1 MNTVDITTDT
11 SLQGSQTLDP
21 VCGMKITPEK
31 AAEHREHGG
40 QTYYFCGKS
49 CLEKF
54 LLHPEQY
61 VKASIVAQTAT
72 DPVCGMNVARES
84 ARGKWEHRGVTYYF
98 CCKGCLEKFQSDP
111 EKYLNKQPLKPG
123 SGGLVQMGVSA
134 KMMRITPAAALT
146 AGPAAPLGAANRQ
159 YICPMDPE
167 IHSDKPGACPKC
179 GMALELDLS
188 SPPARKAM
196 RYTCPMDPEII
207 RTEPGACPKC
217 GMALEPMEVQSAGEP
232 ENPELVDMSR
242 RFRIGLALAVPVFI
256 LSMLADLKI
265 AHLNTSA
272 WVNWVNLLLSTP
284 VVFWCGMPFFVR
296 AWASIKTWHLNMF
309 TLIGLGVGVAY
320 VYSFVATLVPQ
331 IFPPAFQVH
340 PGLVAT
346 YFEAA
351 AVIVVLVLLGQMLE
365 LRARGK
371 TGAAIRELLDLSPKS
386 ARRIAADGNQQ
397 DVPLEQI
404 AVGDKLQVRPGER
417 LPVDGIVLEG
427 SSTVDESMI
436 SGEPI
441 PVLKA
446 AGDKVIGGTVNGTGG
461 LVMEAKKV
469 GADTLLAQ
477 IVALVSQ
484 AQRSRAPIQRLADK
498 VAGIFVPAVVGSA
511 ILTFILWSLFGPA
524 PAMAYALVNA
534 VAVVMIACPCAL
546 GLATPMSIMVG
557 VGRAAQSG
565 VLIKNAEVLEVM
577 EKIDTIALDKTGT
590 LTQGHPKVVTL
601 QPQPG
606 VSADDLLQ
614 LAASLERGSEHP
626 LAAAIVSAAQTRG
639 MALLPVEEFQST
651 SGQGVCGKIKGQN
664 VAIGNAALMQQL
676 RIPIESVSQQEE
688 VLRSTGQ
695 TIMYV
700 AAEGNFMGLLGTQD
714 PLRPGAAEMVKRIKS
729 LGLSV
734 VMITGD
740 NEATAK
746 AVARRVGI
754 DAVEAN
760 TLPQQKAEAVRRLQ
774 SQGRKVALAGDGIND
789 APALAQADVGI
800 AMGTGTDVA
809 IASAGVTLLH
819 GDLAGI
825 LQARH
830 ISIATMRNI
839 RQNLLWAFGYN
850 ILGIPV
856 AAGIL
861 YPFFGILLSP
871 MIAAAAMSFSSVS
884 VIANSLRLRKLKL

>member
-1 MNTVDITTDT
+1 MNIVNTKPDT
-11 SLQGSQTLDP
+11 PSRATENIDP
-21 VCGMKITPEK
+21 VCGMKIKPET
-31 AAEHREHGG
+31 AAGRCEHGG
-40 QTYYFCGKS
+40 ISYYFCSKS
-49 CLEKF
+49 CVEKF
-54 LLHPEQY
+54 LLRPEQY
-61 VKASIVAQTAT
+61 VKTTVVGQAAI
-72 DPVCGMNVARES
+72 DPVCGMNVARET
-84 ARGKWEHRGVTYYF
+84 ARGKWDHRGITYYF

-123 SGGLVQMGVSA
+123 SAGLVQLGVSA
-134 KMMRITPAAALT
+134 KAMMTTPTAALT
-146 AGPAAPLGAANRQ
+146 AGPAAPIGAAKRK

-167 IHSDKPGACPKC
+167 ISSDKPGACSKC
-179 GMALELDLS
+179 GMALDLDLS
-188 SPPARKAM
+188 SPPARKVM

-207 RTEPGACPKC
+207 RDQPGACPKC
-217 GMALEPMEVQSAGEP
+217 GMALEPMEVQSTGDQ

-242 RFRIGLALAVPVFI
+242 RFRIGAVLTAPVFI
-256 LSMLADLKI
+256 LSMMADFNV
-265 AHLNTSA
+265 AHLNMSA
-272 WVNWVNLLLSTP
+272 WVNWVNLVLSTP
-284 VVFWCGMPFFVR
+284 VVFWCGLPFFVR
-296 AWASIKTWHLNMF
+296 AWVSIKTWRLNMF
-309 TLIGLGVGVAY
+309 TLIGLGVSVAY
-320 VYSFVATLVPQ
+320 VYSFIATLVPQ

-340 PGLVAT
+340 PGIVAT

-351 AVIVVLVLLGQMLE
+351 AVITVLVLLGQTLE

-371 TGAAIRELLDLSPKS
+371 TGAAIRELLDLSPKN
-386 ARRIAADGNQQ
+386 ARRITADGDQQ

-404 AVGDKLQVRPGER
+404 AAGDKLRVRPGER

-436 SGEPI
+436 SGEPM
-441 PVLKA
+441 PVIKA
-446 AGDKVIGGTVNGTGG
+446 AGDKLIGGTVNGTGG
-461 LVMEAKKV
+461 LVMKAQKV

-477 IVALVSQ
+477 IVVLVSQ
-484 AQRSRAPIQRLADK
+484 AQRSRAPIQSVADK
-498 VAGIFVPAVVGSA
+498 VAGIFVPAVVAAA
-511 ILTFILWSLFGPA
+511 ILTFILWSVFGPA

-557 VGRAAQSG
+557 VGRAAQAG
-565 VLIKNAEVLEVM
+565 VLIKNAEVLEIM
-577 EKIDTIALDKTGT
+577 EKIDTVALDKTGT

-614 LAASLERGSEHP
+614 MAASLERGSEHP
-626 LAAAIVSAAQTRG
+626 LAAAIVSAARDRRIT
-639 MALLPVEEFQST
+639 LLPVQQFQSI
-651 SGQGVCGKIKGQN
+651 SGQGVWGEINGRR
-664 VAIGNAALMQQL
+664 VAIGNAALMRQL
-676 RIPIESVSQQEE
+676 RITIDSVLQPEE
-688 VLRSTGQ
+688 VLRGTGQ

-700 AAEGNFMGLLGTQD
+700 ATDGKLMGLLGTED
-714 PLRPGAAEMVKRIKS
+714 PLRSGTAEMVKRIKS

-740 NEATAK
+740 NQATAA
-746 AVARRVGI
+746 AVARKLGI
-754 DAVEAN
+754 DTVEAN
-760 TLPQQKAEAVRRLQ
+760 TLPREKAQVVRRLQ
-774 SQGRKVALAGDGIND
+774 GQGRKVALAGDGIND

-800 AMGTGTDVA
+800 AMGTGADSA

-825 LQARH
+825 LQARRV
-830 ISIATMRNI
+830 SIATMRNI

-850 ILGIPV
+850 ILGIPI

-861 YPFFGILLSP
+861 YPWFGILLSP

>member
-1 MNTVDITTDT
+1 MNIVNIKPDPSSHGTETI
-11 SLQGSQTLDP
+11 DP
-21 VCGMKITPEK
+21 VCGMKVAPE
-31 AAEHREHGG
+31 
-40 QTYYFCGKS
+40 T
-49 CLEKF
+49 
-54 LLHPEQY
+54 
-61 VKASIVAQTAT
+61 
-72 DPVCGMNVARES
+72 
-84 ARGKWEHRGVTYYF
+84 ARGKWDHRGVTYYF
-98 CCKGCLEKFQSDP
+98 CCQGCLEKFQSDP

-123 SGGLVQMGVSA
+123 TGGLVQLGISKKATTITATAASPAVPIATA
-134 KMMRITPAAALT
+134 KRK
-146 AGPAAPLGAANRQ
+146 

-167 IHSDKPGACPKC
+167 ISSDNPGACPKC
-179 GMALELDLS
+179 GMALELDVS
-188 SPPARKAM
+188 SPPARKAT

-207 RTEPGACPKC
+207 RDQPGACPKC
-217 GMALEPMEVQSAGEP
+217 GMALEPMEVQSMGDP
-232 ENPELVDMSR
+232 ENPELVDMSQ
-242 RFRIGLALAVPVFI
+242 RFRIGLALTVPVFI
-256 LSMLADLKI
+256 LSMLADFNV
-265 AHLNTSA
+265 AHLNASA
-272 WVNWVNLLLSTP
+272 WVNWVNLVLATP

-296 AWASIKTWHLNMF
+296 GWGSIKTWHLNMF
-309 TLIGLGVGVAY
+309 TLIALGVGVAY
-320 VYSFVATLVPQ
+320 VYSFVATLAPQ

-351 AVIVVLVLLGQMLE
+351 AVIVVLVLLGQTLE

-371 TGAAIRELLDLSPKS
+371 TGAAIRELLDLSPKH
-386 ARRIAADGNQQ
+386 ARRISADGNQH

-427 SSTVDESMI
+427 ASTVDESMI

-461 LVMEAKKV
+461 LIMEAQKV

-484 AQRSRAPIQRLADK
+484 AQRSRAAIQRLADK
-498 VAGIFVPAVVGSA
+498 VAGIFVPAVVASA
-511 ILTFILWSLFGPA
+511 VLTFILWSIFGPA

-601 QPQPG
+601 QPQLA

-626 LAAAIVSAAQTRG
+626 LAAAIVSAAQEQRI
-639 MALLPVEEFQST
+639 ALLPVQEFQST
-651 SGQGVCGKIKGQN
+651 SGQGVHGKINGRN
-664 VAIGNAALMQQL
+664 VAIGNAALMRQLQIAIEPMAQQA
-676 RIPIESVSQQEE
+676 EA
-688 VLRSTGQ
+688 LRSRGQ

-700 AAEGNFMGLLGTQD
+700 AADEKFMGLLGTED
-714 PLRPGAAEMVKRIKS
+714 PIRPGAAEMVKRIKS

-740 NEATAK
+740 NEATATV
-746 AVARRVGI
+746 VARRLGI
-754 DAVEAN
+754 DMVEAN

-850 ILGIPV
+850 ILGIPI

>member
-1 MNTVDITTDT
+1 MNAMDLKPDTT
-11 SLQGSQTLDP
+11 SRAAEIIDP
-21 VCGMKITPEK
+21 VCGMKVKPET
-31 AAEHREHGG
+31 AAGRYEHGG
-40 QTYYFCGKS
+40 
-49 CLEKF
+49 
-54 LLHPEQY
+54 
-61 VKASIVAQTAT
+61 I
-72 DPVCGMNVARES
+72 N
-84 ARGKWEHRGVTYYF
+84 YYF
-98 CCKGCLEKFQSDP
+98 CCKSCLGKFRSDP
-111 EKYLNKQPLKPG
+111 EKYLNKRLATPG
-123 SGGLVQMGVSA
+123 TGALVQLGVSA
-134 KMMRITPAAALT
+134 QAMTSS
-146 AGPAAPLGAANRQ
+146 GAAKLPDGTQPPIANTKRR
-159 YICPMDPE
+159 YICPMHPE
-167 IHSDKPGACPKC
+167 VTSDQPGACPKC
-179 GMALELDLS
+179 GMALEPDGPA
-188 SPPARKAM
+188 SPAGKAM

-207 RTEPGACPKC
+207 REQPGACPIC
-217 GMALEPMEVQSAGEP
+217 GMALEPMEVQATSDQ

-242 RFRIGLALAVPVFI
+242 RFRIGLALTVPVFI
-256 LSMLADLKI
+256 LSMLADFNVV
-265 AHLNTSA
+265 HLRVA
-272 WVNWVNLLLSTP
+272 PWINWANLVLSTP
-284 VVFWCGMPFFVR
+284 VVFWCGRPFFVR

-320 VYSFVATLVPQ
+320 VYSFIATLVPH
-331 IFPPAFQVH
+331 IFPPAFQDH
-340 PGLVAT
+340 PGVVAT

-351 AVIVVLVLLGQMLE
+351 AVIVVLVLLGQTLE
-365 LRARGK
+365 LRARSK
-371 TGAAIRELLDLSPKS
+371 TGAAIRELLDLSPKN
-386 ARRIAADGNQQ
+386 ARRITADGDQQ
-397 DVPLEQI
+397 DVPVEQI

-436 SGEPI
+436 SGEPV
-441 PVLKA
+441 PVLKT
-446 AGDKVIGGTVNGTGG
+446 AGDKVVGGTVNGTGG
-461 LVMEAKKV
+461 LVMEAQKV

-484 AQRSRAPIQRLADK
+484 AQRSRAAIQSLADK
-498 VAGIFVPAVVGSA
+498 VSGIFVPAVVASA
-511 ILTFILWSLFGPA
+511 VLTFILWSVFGPA

-557 VGRAAQSG
+557 VGRAAQAG
-565 VLIKNAEVLEVM
+565 VLIKNADVLERL

-590 LTQGHPKVVTL
+590 LTQGRPKVVML

-614 LAASLERGSEHP
+614 WAASMERASEHP
-626 LAAAIVSAAQTRG
+626 LAVAIISAAREHHLP
-639 MALLPVEEFQST
+639 LLPVQQFQSI
-651 SGQGVCGKIKGQN
+651 SGKGVSAEINGRR
-664 VAIGNAALMQQL
+664 VAIGNSALMRQL
-676 RIPIESVSQQEE
+676 QITIDSVPQSDEAR
-688 VLRSTGQ
+688 RSIGQ

-700 AAEGNFMGLLGTQD
+700 AADGKLMGLLGTED
-714 PLRPGAAEMVKRIKS
+714 PLRSGAAEMVKLIKS

-740 NEATAK
+740 NQASAT
-746 AVARRVGI
+746 AVARRLGI
-754 DAVEAN
+754 DTVEAN
-760 TLPQQKAEAVRRLQ
+760 TLPQEKAEVVRRLQ

-800 AMGTGTDVA
+800 AMGTGTDSA

-830 ISIATMRNI
+830 VSIATMRNI

-850 ILGIPV
+850 ILGIPI

-861 YPFFGILLSP
+861 YPWFGILLSP

-884 VIANSLRLRKLKL
+884 VIANSLRLRNLKV